1 MADASKVRTHP
12 QREALEAELISG
24 ANVMELSRKYSV
36 SPDSLYR
43 RKRTL
48 TAQQLSEQ
56 EIQRSISR
64 LGVSQR
70 LAQVAAAAR
79 RAGVEAEEAR
89 NGRQKLAALD
99 LERRTLNDLLNV
111 IPELDHAAQ
120 DADFSALLTAVS
132 GVLKDRKDPELAADV
147 AARLRA
153 AEASET
159 LTGAVQDLATRLEEK
174 KK

>member
-24 ANVMELSRKYSV
+24 ANVMELSRRYSI
-36 SPDSLYR
+36 SPDALYR

-56 EIQRSISR
+56 ELQRSISR

-70 LAQVAAAAR
+70 IAEVAAAAR
-79 RAGVEAEEAR
+79 RAAIEAEEASH
-89 NGRQKLAALD
+89 GRLRLQALD
-99 LERRTLNDLLNV
+99 LERKALGDLLGV
-111 IPELDHAAQ
+111 LPELDAVQAES
-120 DADFSALLTAVS
+120 DLSALFEAVYKS
-132 GVLKDRKDPELAADV
+132 LH
-147 AARLRA
+147 ARGDHEIATDIHNRLQSLD
-153 AEASET
+153 ASEN
-159 LTGAVQDLATRLEEK
+159 LLGGVQKLADHIEQK